1 MLNQPQVADKRIWIE
16 SQQGPLPAAACRR
29 WRCHCRICGHW
40 HQWDRI
46 RKIDEEGEIPL
57 SHSLSPSDCLA
68 LPLPPLI
75 PHESPRGTAI
85 LRAQALCVK
94 ES

>member
-16 SQQGPLPAAACRR
+16 SQQGLLPAAACRR
-29 WRCHCRICGHW
+29 WRCWIRGHR

-57 SHSLSPSDCLA
+57 SRSLSPSHCLF
-68 LPLPPLI
+68 LPHPPLI

-85 LRAQALCVK
+85 LRAHALCVK
-94 ES
+94 GS